1 MRCKHDDCTRQAY
14 TFGWCS
20 THYRRLRSGQ
30 PMDAPIRRYVR
41 IQETVGSTN
50 KPADGKPVRRKRRR
64 PSRRV
69 YDMSRTL
76 VSVRFCTGS
85 FFKKIAVAALASV
98 SLLPAPVAGADS
110 DSEYLEQLGWI
121 GITPATTGRPPVALL
136 GIGRA
141 TCGDLAQGAD
151 PNLLAAQLQG
161 VVRLAQSQSR
171 YTMGQ
176 LWVTTA
182 VTTLCPT
189 VLPHPLPWAPQHP

>member
-1 MRCKHDDCTRQAY
+1 
-14 TFGWCS
+14 
-20 THYRRLRSGQ
+20 
-30 PMDAPIRRYVR
+30 MDAPIRRYVR

-110 DSEYLEQLGWI
+110 DSEDLEQLGWI